1 MNDWLHI
8 GVRFALYSDLMLL
21 FGLPLFVLYNFRNEQ
36 RFAKDALKFD
46 SLLIGAAGIGLLLSA
61 CSMAVLAKSM
71 SGVPNFADLRLHI
84 FDMIITGTNVGLAWG
99 ARVIAL
105 FLAMLSLLLLKRW
118 RLAGF
123 CLVTVFAA
131 LALASLGWSGHG
143 AMDEGMRGYVH
154 LAADIAHLLAAGAW
168 LGALAAFALLLRGAK
183 RDPYNRMLLLSHG
196 LSGFAGVGTIIVAT
210 LAITGIANYWLIV
223 GPTLA
228 GLVSSP
234 YGTLLLIKLGLFA
247 AMLGLAAVNRYH
259 LGPLLLR
266 LAIARGDHASAVV
279 SLRKSLIF
287 ETSAAVVILM
297 LVAWLGTLNPVES
310 M

>member
-8 GVRFALYSDLMLL
+8 GVRFALYTDLMLL

-36 RFAKDALKFD
+36 RLAKDALRFD
-46 SLLIGAAGIGLLLSA
+46 SILIGVAGIGLLLSV
-61 CSMAVLAKSM
+61 CSMALLAKSM
-71 SGVPNFADLRLHI
+71 SGVSHFVDLRQHI
-84 FDMIITGTNVGLAWG
+84 FEMIITDTDAGLAWA
-99 ARVIAL
+99 ARIVAL
-105 FLAMLSLLLLKRW
+105 LLIILFLLLLKRW
-118 RLAGF
+118 RLAS
-123 CLVTVFAA
+123 LSLTAAFAA
-131 LALASLGWSGHG
+131 ITLATLGWGGHG
-143 AMDEGMRGYVH
+143 AMDEGTRGYVH
-154 LAADIAHLLAAGAW
+154 LFADIAHLLAAGAW

-196 LSGFAGVGTIIVAT
+196 LSGFAVVGTIIVAT

-259 LGPLLLR
+259 LGPLLK

-297 LVAWLGTLNPVES
+297 LVAWLGTLNPVQA